1 MNDDSDQTLPR
12 VLIIDDSRMVRASL
26 IRHLRGRFEVR
37 EEADGEDGWQ
47 TLMVDPTIQAVIT
60 DIGMPRLDGYGL
72 LERIRGSR
80 LSRISTLPVAVISG
94 DDEPEV
100 RVKAKSAGATDFIS
114 KSISTVELLARLEAL
129 TQLARTQ
136 RDLEESRA
144 ALATSSPV
152 DPVSGLATPS
162 YLHHHAAQELS
173 LAARRHT
180 DVSVMVIEIDGFD
193 TLVSRYGAHVAQ
205 LIHRKLSR
213 ILATKLRQEDTVA
226 ELATARFAVVSPNTD
241 IDGVAA
247 FAFRLRQAINHMVM
261 TYREERIHIHLTVG
275 IAANSPDG
283 RTTVSHLIADA
294 LQRLSTGRT
303 LGGDRVIGPHG
314 EVTEASVAQKAA
326 ARPPV
331 SIDALLQRV
340 RAGNATDV
348 RGQLPDAI
356 RTLLPLLELIE
367 SEFRSG
373 LPLAS
378 LARAADTGLVAGF
391 HNNG

>member
-1 MNDDSDQTLPR
+1 MTDQSDQTLPR
-12 VLIIDDSRMVRASL
+12 VLIIDDSRMVRASI
-26 IRHLRGRFEVR
+26 IRHVRDRFEVR
-37 EEADGEDGWQ
+37 EEADGEAGWQ

-72 LERIRGSR
+72 LERIRK
-80 LSRISTLPVAVISG
+80 SRISRINTLPVVVISG
-94 DDEPEV
+94 DDEPDV

-114 KSISTVELLARLEAL
+114 KSIGNVELLARLEAL

-144 ALATSSPV
+144 ALATASAT
-152 DPVSGLATPS
+152 DPASGLATPS

-173 LAARRHT
+173 LAQRRHG
-180 DVSVMVIEIDGFD
+180 DLSVMVIEIDQFD
-193 TLVSRYGAHVAQ
+193 NLIARYGAHVAQ
-205 LIHRKLSR
+205 LVNRKLSK

-226 ELATARFAVVSPNTD
+226 ELAPARFVIVSPATNM
-241 IDGVAA
+241 DGACA
-247 FAFRLRQAINHMVM
+247 FAMRLRTAIDHIVM
-261 TYREERIHIHLTVG
+261 TYREERIRIQITIGL
-275 IAANSPDG
+275 AAAEPG
-283 RTTVSHLIADA
+283 RTQTVSHLIGVAM
-294 LQRLSTGRT
+294 QRIAVGRAE
-303 LGGDRVIGPHG
+303 GGNRVMGAKG
-314 EVTEASVAQKAA
+314 EVTPEMASVPVRA
-326 ARPPV
+326 PV
-331 SIDALLQRV
+331 SIDQYLLQLRT
-340 RAGNATDV
+340 AGLDPGL
-348 RGQLPDAI
+348 RKQLPDAI